1 MKQVVSECVIEGFAD
16 VIESLR
22 TSLTRTTGG
31 VSTDNAKAVLQLAL
45 DAVSNHNGTK
55 IDDAIYAYLSKTELE

>member
-1 MKQVVSECVIEGFAD
+1 MKQVVSDCVVEGFAD

-22 TSLTRTTGG
+22 ASLTRTTGG

-45 DAVSNHNGTK
+45 DAVSNHNGNK

>member
-1 MKQVVSECVIEGFAD
+1 MKQVVSDCVVEGFAD
-16 VIESLR
+16 VLESLR

-45 DAVSNHNGTK
+45 DAVSNHNGNK

>member
-1 MKQVVSECVIEGFAD
+1 MKQVVSDCVVEGFAD

-31 VSTDNAKAVLQLAL
+31 ASTDNAKAVLQLAL

-55 IDDAIYAYLSKTELE
+55 IDEAIYAYLSNVSLE